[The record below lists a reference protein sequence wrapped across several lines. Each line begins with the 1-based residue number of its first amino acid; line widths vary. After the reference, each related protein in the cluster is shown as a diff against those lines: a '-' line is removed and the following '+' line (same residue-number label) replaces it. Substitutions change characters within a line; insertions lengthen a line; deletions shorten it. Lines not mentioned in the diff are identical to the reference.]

1 MTPVGKSRARF
12 VASVAIG
19 MAMSIFAFCFAWAT
33 HKDWTAIPQLPG
45 FLLAAITPGIGVHSD
60 NRYSFPVLAI
70 SVNAICYAVAVYW
83 LWSVVTY
90 LRKGRRS
97 D

>member
-1 MTPVGKSRARF
+1 MVKSRSRF

-19 MAMSIFAFCFAWAT
+19 IAMSIIAFYVGWAI

-45 FLLAAITPGIGVHSD
+45 FLLAAITPGIGVHSE
-60 NRYSFPVLAI
+60 NRYSFPLLAI
-70 SVNAICYAVAVYW
+70 GVNAICYAVVVYW

-90 LRKGRRS
+90 LRKRRRS